1 MSWSIKAFPESSSLL
16 IKAYG
21 CLNLDSVM
29 EMAAS
34 AASKAFRHACDNY
47 LFDFTDLTLET
58 SKEEI
63 AEKPPFSENAD
74 LSIFRIAVACSFKNK
89 PECNLL
95 QEVANKQGYRIQVFD
110 DLEDALQWMLNDNN
124 AIEQK
129 T

>member
-1 MSWSIKAFPESSSLL
+1 MSWIIKAFPESSSLL
-16 IKAYG
+16 IRAHG
-21 CLNLDSVM
+21 RLNLDSVV

-34 AASKAFRHACDNY
+34 AENKALRHACY
-47 LFDFTDLTLET
+47 KFLFDFTDLTLET

-95 QEVANKQGYRIQVFD
+95 QEVANKQGYRIQIFD
-110 DLEDALQWMLNDNN
+110 DIEDALQWMLNDNN
-124 AIEQK
+124 AID
-129 T
+129 